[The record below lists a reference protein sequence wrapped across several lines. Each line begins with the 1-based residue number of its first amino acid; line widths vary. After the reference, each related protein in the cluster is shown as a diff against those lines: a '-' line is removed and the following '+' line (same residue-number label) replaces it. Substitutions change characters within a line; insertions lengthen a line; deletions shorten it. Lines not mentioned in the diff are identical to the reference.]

1 MVGVRFP
8 SKEDHPWPTGTRPQS
23 SGTGRTKSD
32 VCAIDQCAQGALGS
46 AQGARSGRRQGCQDG
61 RERAQTAIKELSKA
75 ASKGIVH
82 KNSAARRIGRLSKQ
96 VAALQRG
103 S

>member
-1 MVGVRFP
+1 VRA
-8 SKEDHPWPTGTRPQS
+8 K
-23 SGTGRTKSD
+23 
-32 VCAIDQCAQGALGS
+32 V
-46 AQGARSGRRQGCQDG
+46 RSEVRKV
-61 RERAQTAIKELSKA
+61 REAVAGKDAKTAASELQTAIKELSKA